1 MGLIRPIRLIGPIGL
16 MGPIG
21 PIRPNGLMGLCGIDG
36 ANGGVLIKGVSSFL
50 WKNKFVGKFG
60 GLENNSYLCKP
71 IISKFNNSWKP
82 RDFWPG
88 LKWWK

>member
-1 MGLIRPIRLIGPIGL
+1 MGLIRPIGL
-16 MGPIG
+16 IG

-71 IISKFNNSWKP
+71 IISKFNISRNR

>member
-1 MGLIRPIRLIGPIGL
+1 MGLIRPIGLIGPIGL

-71 IISKFNNSWKP
+71 IISKFNIS
-82 RDFWPG
+82 RMHESFWPG
-88 LKWWK
+88 LNA

>member
-1 MGLIRPIRLIGPIGL
+1 
-16 MGPIG
+16 
-21 PIRPNGLMGLCGIDG
+21 MGLCGIDG

-71 IISKFNNSWKP
+71 IISKFNNSRKP
-82 RDFWPG
+82 
-88 LKWWK
+88 